1 MAEQQIRLPHRL
13 TLDGRQQLVVSGVTE
28 VVSFDENAV
37 VLTTDMGTLM
47 VGGTQLQLRN
57 LSSEGGQVVVE
68 GKVSVISYEEPRSAG
83 GWLHRLFG

>member
-1 MAEQQIRLPHRL
+1 MAEERMRLPHRL
-13 TLDGRQQLVVSGVTE
+13 TLNERQQLLVTGVTE
-28 VVSFDENAV
+28 VVSFDENTV

-57 LSSEGGQVVVE
+57 LSSEGGQVAVE
-68 GKVSVISYEEPRSAG
+68 GKVSAMSYEEPKTAG

>member
-1 MAEQQIRLPHRL
+1 MAEQKIHLPHRL
-13 TLDGRQQLVVSGVTE
+13 TLDERRQLMVSGVTE
-28 VVSFDENAV
+28 VVSFDENTV

-68 GKVSVISYEEPRSAG
+68 GKVGAISYEEPRAAG